1 MCFIKDIF
9 TLERQ
14 MATST
19 RIARRVVRQV
29 GTPLVDIPTFLCP
42 AILRTAST
50 PLRCIQR
57 QGQSSATAPAPG
69 SQRRNITST
78 ATSLSK
84 SVQAVRKPSLEKL
97 PQQCAGCG
105 ALSQTVD
112 SEGPGFYTLTRK
124 SVKSF
129 IEGHATH
136 GLSAEDEVVKAALER
151 AGSEAASLNLGDLEA
166 PVTIPEPPVCD
177 RCHKLKH
184 HEIGAS
190 IHHPSIQSIQDTIF
204 ESPHK
209 YNHVYHVIDAA
220 DFPMSLVPGLQ
231 KLLHITPQRSLNRRS
246 KTGRFYHGRK
256 TEVSFIITRSDL
268 LAPLKT
274 QVDSLMPYL
283 REVLRDALGRSAKD
297 VRLGNV
303 RCVSAKQSW
312 WTKELKEDI
321 WRRGGAGWMVGK
333 VNVGKSQLFH
343 DVFPKGRRTPDKKV
357 GTILPARTGARSEE
371 VKDVVL
377 EKTAVASTQGTE
389 EGESESPI
397 VSETSDLAPAQPEVD
412 MDLEAA
418 FSKYESLSSS
428 SLDTA
433 SLLPPAPTEVD
444 YPAMPLVSSLPGTTA
459 SPIRLS
465 FGNGKGELID
475 LPGLSRGDLEL
486 HVQPSHRSSL
496 VMRSRIQPEQ
506 QTIRPG
512 QSLLLGGFIRI
523 TPTDPELVI
532 LSYAFTPISPHVTA
546 TEKAIGIQTQT
557 RESSVLNIS
566 LPGTGEK
573 VKSAGTF
580 PLKWD
585 VTRQR
590 TGPITS
596 PKAVGIKPENLPY
609 RVLATDILIEGCGW
623 VELVAQVRKK
633 PGEIPRFASEERER
647 EREMQDR
654 EWDYREVSGLEED
667 SVDID
672 VNWPAV
678 EVFTPQGRFV
688 SARRPMNAWLNVL
701 GKPVKG
707 KLQGRPRRA
716 MKGMKKAEKK
726 RRGVGG
732 AAL

>member
-1 MCFIKDIF
+1 
-9 TLERQ
+9 

-19 RIARRVVRQV
+19 GLARRAVKQI
-29 GTPLVDIPTFLCP
+29 GIPLADIPTFLCP
-42 AILRTAST
+42 AILRTTSI
-50 PLRCIQR
+50 PLRLHR
-57 QGQSSATAPAPG
+57 QSQSTSPA
-69 SQRRNITST
+69 SQRRTISSTTST
-78 ATSLSK
+78 APQNSQ
-84 SVQAVRKPSLEKL
+84 VIRKPSLQKL

-105 ALSQTVD
+105 ALSQTVE

-124 SVKSF
+124 SVKNF
-129 IEGHATH
+129 VEGITTA
-136 GLSAEDEVVKAALER
+136 GLSVENAIVKAALER
-151 AGSEAASLNLGDLEA
+151 AGPEAASLNLGDLEA
-166 PVTIPEPPVCD
+166 PITSPEPPVCD

-204 ESPHK
+204 ESPYK

-321 WRRGGAGWMVGK
+321 WKRGGAGWMVGK

-343 DVFPKGRRTPDKKV
+343 DVFPKGRKTLDKRL
-357 GTILPARTGARSEE
+357 GTILPARAGIKLDES
-371 VKDVVL
+371 KDVAL
-377 EKTAVASTQGTE
+377 EMEEASIESIE
-389 EGESESPI
+389 EGETGSLI
-397 VSETSDLAPAQPEVD
+397 TSDISDFTPVQPKIDEE
-412 MDLEAA
+412 LQAA
-418 FSKYESLSSS
+418 FDKLDSSS
-428 SLDTA
+428 SLDTS

-444 YPAMPLVSSLPGTTA
+444 YPSMPLVSSLPGTTA

-486 HVQPSHRSSL
+486 HVQPEHRSSL

-523 TPTDPELVI
+523 TPTDPDILL
-532 LSYAFTPISPHVTA
+532 LSYSFTPIDPHVTS
-546 TEKAIGIQTQT
+546 TEKAIGTQTQT
-557 RESSVLNIS
+557 RDSSLVNIS
-566 LPGTGEK
+566 LPGTGEII
-573 VKSAGTF
+573 KSAGIF

-596 PKAVGIKPENLPY
+596 QKAIGIKPENLPY
-609 RVLATDILIEGCGW
+609 KVLATDILIEGCGW

-633 PGEIPRFASEERER
+633 PGEVRSFEREWKEEFDRASRSGASEWGSDERS
-647 EREMQDR
+647 DF
-654 EWDYREVSGLEED
+654 DDAD
-667 SVDID
+667 SDPD
-672 VNWPAV
+672 CPAV
-678 EVFTPQGRFV
+678 EVFTPQGRFI
-688 SARRPMNAWLNVL
+688 SARRPMNAWLYVA
-701 GKPVKG
+701 GKPAKG
-707 KLQGRPRRA
+707 KLQGRPRKS
-716 MKGMKKAEKK
+716 MKGVKKAEKMK
-726 RRGVGG
+726 RAAG